1 MNKFC
6 KTIFSWLGLS
16 DPKWFYYC
24 SRLMGSTLNVMGYLN
39 LLSSIWKLLGRS
51 VRFTKIKIINLNIDN
66 SQPKRNNNSNFGNT
80 GSPKCWQA
88 YGDRGDVV
96 RRIENFGRSTVKSFS
111 NWKFY
116 STGCTTNVERKFES
130 FIKRAMEFPKEIID
144 RDLYRFLCDPNFLN
158 IAYNNIRSK
167 PGNMTPG
174 ITTET
179 LDGIS
184 FDVLKDISN
193 SLLKESFR
201 FKPGRRIQIPKPS
214 GGERPL
220 SIASPR
226 DKIVQEAMRIILN
239 AVFEPT
245 FLESSHGFRPK
256 KSCHSALEKIKH
268 EFKPVAWVIEGDITK
283 CFDTIDHVLLMQ
295 VIEAK
300 ILDRQFTKL
309 ISKSLKA
316 GYFETKVISHNIV
329 GTPQGSII
337 SPILCNI
344 FMHQLDVFVEKLKN
358 EFDQGVRAKNLSA
371 YENSRYKIKC
381 AKRLGDMTEL
391 KRLHKLSQRSP
402 VMDFNDPSYKRLK
415 YVRYADDWIIGIRGS
430 LIETRQVLEK
440 VKVFLNNVIR
450 LDMNDS
456 KTKITNLNKGKVVFL
471 GTNIFR
477 SKHVK
482 YSAKSSSSKQRQ
494 NLQLQF
500 HVSTDRIRSKL
511 ADISMLSGNTP
522 MPKFLWMSLNH
533 DQIIYLYNSV
543 MRGFLNFY
551 SFVDNYSQFVSWLK
565 WIIYS
570 SAAKLLAR
578 KFDLSVTKVF
588 KKFGSNLSSGK
599 FALYDPKL
607 IATEPKFKIDVTPVI
622 PNLYSKFKSTATLY
636 KLECAK
642 CGSDYRVEMHH
653 IRAMKNLNPKISE
666 VDRLMV
672 RANRK
677 QLPLCRECHMKYH
690 HNKI

>member
-1 MNKFC
+1 MNELR

-24 SRLMGSTLNVMGYLN
+24 PRFMGSTLNVMGYLN
-39 LLSSIWKLLGRS
+39 LLLIIWRLIGRP
-51 VRFTKIKIINLNIDN
+51 VRFTKVKIISSNVDN
-66 SQPKRNNNSNFGNT
+66 SQPKRNINFNFGNT

-88 YGDRGDVV
+88 YGDRVGVV
-96 RRIENFGRSTVKSFS
+96 RRVKNFERPTVKSFS
-111 NWKFY
+111 DKKLY

-130 FIKRAMEFPKEIID
+130 FVKRAMEFPERTID
-144 RDLYRFLCDPNFLN
+144 RDLYHLLCDVNFLN

-174 ITTET
+174 ITAET

-184 FDVLKDISN
+184 YDVLQDISN
-193 SLLKESFR
+193 SLLKETFR
-201 FKPGRRIQIPKPS
+201 FKPGRRMQIPKPS
-214 GGERPL
+214 GGVRPL
-220 SIASPR
+220 TIAPPR

-245 FLESSHGFRPK
+245 FLESSHGFRPQ

-283 CFDTIDHVLLMQ
+283 CFDSIDHTLLMKL
-295 VIEAK
+295 IETK
-300 ILDRQFTKL
+300 ISDRQFTKL
-309 ISKSLKA
+309 ISKSLNA

-344 FMHQLDVFVEKLKN
+344 FMHQLDVFVENFKN
-358 EFDQGVRAKNLSA
+358 EFDQGIRAKNLST
-371 YENSRYKIKC
+371 YENSRYKIKR
-381 AKRLGDMTEL
+381 AKRSGDMTEL
-391 KRLHKLSQRSP
+391 KKIYKLSQRSP

-430 LIETRQVLEK
+430 FADTKRVLEK
-440 VKVFLNNVIR
+440 VKIFLKNVMC
-450 LDMNDS
+450 LDINDS
-456 KTKITNLNKGKVVFL
+456 KTKITNLNKDKVVFL
-471 GTNIFR
+471 GTNVFR

-482 YSAKSSSSKQRQ
+482 YSAKSSSSKQRL
-494 NLQLQF
+494 NLQLQL
-500 HVSTDRIRSKL
+500 HVSTDKIRSKL
-511 ADISMLSGNTP
+511 ADISMLAGNTP
-522 MPKFLWMSLNH
+522 MPKFLWLSLNH

-543 MRGFLNFY
+543 MRGFFNYY
-551 SFVDNYSQFVSWLK
+551 SFVDNYSQFVSWFK
-565 WIIYS
+565 WVIYT

-578 KFDLSVTKVF
+578 KFDLSVTKAF
-588 KKFGSNLSSGK
+588 RKFGPNLSSGK
-599 FALYDPKL
+599 FALYDPKQ
-607 IATEPKFKIDVTPVI
+607 IAQEPKFKIDITPVI
-622 PNLYSKFKSTATLY
+622 PNLYSKFKSTASLY
-636 KLECAK
+636 KLMCAK

-653 IRAMKNLNPKISE
+653 VRAMKNLNPKISE

-672 RANRK
+672 QANRK
-677 QLPLCRECHMKYH
+677 QIPLCRECHMKYH